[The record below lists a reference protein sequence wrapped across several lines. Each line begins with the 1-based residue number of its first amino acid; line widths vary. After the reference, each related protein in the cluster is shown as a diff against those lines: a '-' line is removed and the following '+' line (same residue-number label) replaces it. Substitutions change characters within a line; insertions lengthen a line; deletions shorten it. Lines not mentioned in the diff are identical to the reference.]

1 MPMTLLLVA
10 AVIVLVIL
18 LFAADR
24 AIKAH
29 VQRRRRRV
37 MEERL
42 VSAQAKAEAKVEQ
55 QRLAAQAREALTSVI
70 PGIHVRH
77 PRHVTEPSLASSQ
90 SPSKVGPHDRRV
102 A

>member
-10 AVIVLVIL
+10 AFAVLVVL
-18 LFAADR
+18 LYVADR

-29 VQRRRRRV
+29 VQWRRRHQ

-42 VSAQAKAEAKVEQ
+42 GVAQAKAKARVEQ
-55 QRLAAQAREALTSVI
+55 QRRAAQAREALTSVM
-70 PGIHVRH
+70 PGIHTH
-77 PRHVTEPSLASSQ
+77 KPRHVTEPSLSSDDE
-90 SPSKVGPHDRRV
+90 PGDRRV